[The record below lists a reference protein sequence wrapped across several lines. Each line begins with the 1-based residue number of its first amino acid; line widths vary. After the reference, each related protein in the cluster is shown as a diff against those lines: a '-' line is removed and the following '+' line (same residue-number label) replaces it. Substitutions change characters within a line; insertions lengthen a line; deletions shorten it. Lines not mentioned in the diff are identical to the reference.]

1 MLISVG
7 YSSCHWCHVM
17 EKEVFSNNDVA
28 EFMNENYVCVK
39 VDREER
45 PDVDHIYM
53 NAVQIITRSGG
64 WPLNCFA
71 TPEGKPIFGGTYFP
85 RDKWMDILISLKNT
99 WESDPQRVLEVADE
113 LTQGVMQ
120 TEIIAKANNEKEF
133 TFNELKEYVGNWT
146 KYFDLRFGSHKGSPK
161 FPMPGS
167 LQFLLN
173 YSMVTNDS
181 QIKDHVE
188 LTLSKMLRGGI
199 YDHLGGGFFRYS
211 VDERWEVPHF
221 EKMLYDN
228 AQLVSLYSDA
238 YRLAGNSFYRDA
250 VYQTIDF
257 LRKELRSADGG
268 FYSAIDADSEGE
280 EGKYYT
286 WSKSDID
293 AILGEDSEM
302 FSIAYGVSA
311 SGDLHGKS
319 VLRVAASYNETA
331 CVLALDADTVALG
344 VSRAKSKL
352 LKARAVRT
360 RPLTDDKHILSW
372 NALAISALA
381 KAYIVFK
388 EKTFLDDANACARFI
403 EKKLVQSDGTL
414 LRIHCKGTSSI
425 PAFLDD
431 YANLTQAYLSLYIAT
446 FDEEWLIKSKRL
458 IEIAISKF
466 YDNGTGMFFFSKP
479 EHDNLIVRK
488 MELTDGVIPSSSAIM
503 AENLIVLSVYFRN
516 EKFLDMATQMLKN
529 ISDQLKRSGPFVYK
543 WAEVYLKHLA
553 KPVEVFCSGT
563 DAAEKLLKVMANS
576 NFPYIIPFNAEKN
589 SNIPISS
596 LKLDEGMLKLCHG
609 KTCQKPTGK
618 EEEVINY
625 INSLGF

>member
-28 EFMNENYVCVK
+28 DFMNENYVCVK

-64 WPLNCFA
+64 WPLNCFT
-71 TPEGKPIFGGTYFP
+71 TPDGKPIFGGTYFP
-85 RDKWMDILISLKNT
+85 KDAWMDILTSLKST

-113 LTQGVMQ
+113 LTQGVIQ
-120 TEIIAKANNEKEF
+120 TEIITRVGSEKVYSF
-133 TFNELKEYVGNWT
+133 DELKEYVGNWT

-173 YSMVTNDS
+173 YSMAANDTH
-181 QIKDHVE
+181 IKDHIE

-211 VDERWEVPHF
+211 VDERWDVPHF

-238 YRLAGNSFYRDA
+238 YRLTGNDFYREA

-331 CVLALDADTVALG
+331 CVLALDVDRVAIG

-372 NALAISALA
+372 NALTISALA

-403 EKKLVQSDGTL
+403 EKKLVQPDGSL
-414 LRIHCKGTSSI
+414 LRIHCKGTSAI

-431 YANLTQAYLSLYIAT
+431 YANLAQAYISLYTAT
-446 FDEEWLIKSKRL
+446 FDEEWLLKSKR
-458 IEIAISKF
+458 IAEIAISKF
-466 YDNGTGMFFFSKP
+466 YDNATGMFFFSKP

-488 MELTDGVIPSSSAIM
+488 MELTDGVIPSSSAVM
-503 AENLIVLSVYFRN
+503 AENLLVLSVYFRD
-516 EKFLDMATQMLKN
+516 EKFLEMANQMLKN
-529 ISDQLKRSGPFVYK
+529 IGDQLKRSGPFVYK
-543 WAEVYLKHLA
+543 WADVYLKHLA

-563 DAAEKLLKVMANS
+563 DTADKLHQIVIENH
-576 NFPYIIPFNAEKN
+576 FPFVLPGIVKKDSQIPNLSFNLNDNE
-589 SNIPISS
+589 
-596 LKLDEGMLKLCHG
+596 LHFCHN
-609 KTCQKPTGK
+609 KSCQKPSADVN
-618 EEEVINY
+618 EIVLQ
-625 INSLGF
+625 INSITC